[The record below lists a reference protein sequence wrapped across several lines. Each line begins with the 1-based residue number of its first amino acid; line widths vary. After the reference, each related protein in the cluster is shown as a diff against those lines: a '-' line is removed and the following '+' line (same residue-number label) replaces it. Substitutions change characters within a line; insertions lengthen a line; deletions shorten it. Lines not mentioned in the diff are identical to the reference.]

1 MTCFVCVLQAVSV
14 YQDYEHLYMQ
24 NREEVIKQFLSES
37 PHFSDFE
44 GEMERYEK
52 VEGEVLD
59 LPNSQYLN
67 AAIQLSTEPL
77 KLALAVEAKAWKTAY
92 GHSLNARYRDSMAK
106 IVQFVTDYSKRLA
119 RPIKVRTVQSTS
131 YYI

>member
-1 MTCFVCVLQAVSV
+1 MYFSNILCFVQAVAV
-14 YQDYEHLYMQ
+14 YQDYEHLYMRE
-24 NREEVIKQFLSES
+24 REEVIKHFLSES

-77 KLALAVEAKAWKTAY
+77 KLALVVEAKSWKTAY

-119 RPIKVRTVQSTS
+119 RPIKVG
-131 YYI
+131 IG

>member
-1 MTCFVCVLQAVSV
+1 M

-24 NREEVIKQFLSES
+24 DREQVIEQFQSES

-52 VEGEVLD
+52 IEAEVLE

-67 AAIQLSTEPL
+67 AAIQLSTDPL

-92 GHSLNARYRDSMAK
+92 GHSLNARYRESMEK
-106 IVQFVTDYSKRLA
+106 IVHFVNDYSKRLA
-119 RPIKVRTVQSTS
+119 RPIKVHYNDNVGWILLYKEDLSFCRT
-131 YYI
+131 

>member
-1 MTCFVCVLQAVSV
+1 M
-14 YQDYEHLYMQ
+14 YQDYEHLYMLE
-24 NREEVIKQFLSES
+24 REEVIKEFLSES

-52 VEGEVLD
+52 IEGEVLE
-59 LPNSQYLN
+59 LSSSQYLN

-92 GHSLNARYRDSMAK
+92 GHTLNARYRDSMEK
-106 IVQFVTDYSKRLA
+106 IVQFVADYSKRLA
-119 RPIKVRTVQSTS
+119 RPVKVGTSRYQSS
-131 YYI
+131 GGNVS

>member
-1 MTCFVCVLQAVSV
+1 M
-14 YQDYEHLYMQ
+14 YQDYEHLYMRE
-24 NREEVIKQFLSES
+24 REEVIKQFQAES

-52 VEGEVLD
+52 IEAEVLE
-59 LPNSQYLN
+59 LSNSQYLN

-92 GHSLNARYRDSMAK
+92 GHSLNARYRDSMEK
-106 IVQFVTDYSKRLA
+106 IVQFVADYSKRLA
-119 RPIKVRTVQSTS
+119 RPIKVGT
-131 YYI
+131 

>member
-1 MTCFVCVLQAVSV
+1 M

-24 NREEVIKQFLSES
+24 EREEVIKQFQSES

-52 VEGEVLD
+52 IEAEVLE

-92 GHSLNARYRDSMAK
+92 GHSLNARYRDSMEK
-106 IVQFVTDYSKRLA
+106 IVQFVADYSKRLA
-119 RPIKVRTVQSTS
+119 RPIKVSNNNS
-131 YYI
+131 YT